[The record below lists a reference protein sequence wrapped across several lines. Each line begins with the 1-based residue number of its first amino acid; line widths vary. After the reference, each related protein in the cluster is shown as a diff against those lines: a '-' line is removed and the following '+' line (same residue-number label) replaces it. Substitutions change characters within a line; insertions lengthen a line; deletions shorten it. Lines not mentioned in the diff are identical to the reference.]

1 MVRHWH
7 VSLLV
12 VAAVCIA
19 PGIATA
25 SNPKSGGVFSGGSKF
40 VNPKLIDPKLVGKVA
55 DPKITKIIID
65 PKLVNPKIVDPK
77 ITKLVIDPKLI
88 DPKLVDPKI
97 IDPKIIVGKVV
108 DPKVVKVIDPKII
121 VGKVVDP
128 KVVDPKVAKVI
139 NPKII
144 LCHCHHHCCWPVV
157 CCPIVCC
164 HPVCWVWGLWDVPV
178 QDERYL
184 RLFND
189 TPETVT
195 FYLRFHSYDFTEGWA
210 WIPEPPV
217 PTAEKWLAFDLAPG
231 EVLTPRFMGQPIAAN
246 RIRLWTQSATRTWTQ
261 FRDEDFWLVPEVVM
275 PSGEHLYYSFYRQ
288 TFTFRL
294 ETK

>member
-1 MVRHWH
+1 
-7 VSLLV
+7 
-12 VAAVCIA
+12 
-19 PGIATA
+19 
-25 SNPKSGGVFSGGSKF
+25 
-40 VNPKLIDPKLVGKVA
+40 
-55 DPKITKIIID
+55 
-65 PKLVNPKIVDPK
+65 
-77 ITKLVIDPKLI
+77 
-88 DPKLVDPKI
+88 
-97 IDPKIIVGKVV
+97 VV
-108 DPKVVKVIDPKII
+108 DPKL
-121 VGKVVDP
+121 
-128 KVVDPKVAKVI
+128 AKVI
-139 NPKII
+139 NPKI
-144 LCHCHHHCCWPVV
+144 LFCHCHHHHCCWPVV

-195 FYLRFHSYDFTEGWA
+195 FYLRFHSYDFTDGWA

-217 PTAEKWLAFDLAPG
+217 PTAEKWLAFELAAG

-246 RIRLWTQSATRTWTQ
+246 RIRLWTQSATRTWEQ

-275 PSGEHLYYSFYRQ
+275 PSGEHLYYSYYRQ

-294 ETK
+294 EAK